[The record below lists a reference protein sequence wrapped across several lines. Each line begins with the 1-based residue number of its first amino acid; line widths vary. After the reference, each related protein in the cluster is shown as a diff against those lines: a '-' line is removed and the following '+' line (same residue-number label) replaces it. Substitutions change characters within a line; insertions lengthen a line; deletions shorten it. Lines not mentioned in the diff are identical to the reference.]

1 MALLIPPSGAVQ
13 RVTPAS
19 GTWTLSELQGFV
31 GGYIEQVRIRG
42 YNRYMIV
49 NEDGKARKFP
59 DNPRACWLF
68 WRAGGAPWD
77 FIVGPAVLVTLRE
90 MNGDDE

>member
-1 MALLIPPSGAVQ
+1 MALLIQPSGALQ
-13 RVTPAS
+13 RVTPAN

-31 GGYIEQVRIRG
+31 GGYIEQVRMRG
-42 YNRYMIV
+42 WNRYLIV
-49 NEDGKARKFP
+49 NEDGKSRGFVP
-59 DNPRACWLF
+59 NPRASHLL
-68 WRAGGAPWD
+68 WRAGGMPSD